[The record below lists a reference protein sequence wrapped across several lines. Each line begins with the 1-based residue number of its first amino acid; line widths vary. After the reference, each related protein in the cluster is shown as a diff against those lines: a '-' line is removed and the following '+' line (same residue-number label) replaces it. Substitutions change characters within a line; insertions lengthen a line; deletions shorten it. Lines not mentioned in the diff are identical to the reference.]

1 MASLPKTA
9 LPRTSDG
16 FQKKLDHMN
25 QAGIET
31 EEDAYK
37 YASLMLGSIE
47 LELSQLKAYA
57 GTPLVDGLIERYELM
72 KERWEHRLEYT
83 KSQLLKDE

>member
-1 MASLPKTA
+1 MASLPKIV

-25 QAGIET
+25 QDRIET

-37 YASLMLGSIE
+37 YASLMLGSVE
-47 LELSQLKAYA
+47 LELGRLKPYA

-72 KERWEHRLEYT
+72 KER
-83 KSQLLKDE
+83 